1 MSKSIV
7 AKRYAQALFELAQ
20 VKGQTDLIQEELREF
35 KKVFQNNEEL
45 NQLLRNPKLTVD
57 KKKELLTTL
66 FKDANSLIQDTFF
79 VLLEKKR
86 INEMINFVDEFVD
99 FVNDAAGIADATV
112 YSTRPLTESESAAI
126 SSTFA
131 RKVGRISLRIN
142 NIIDPTLIGGIR
154 VQIGNRIFDN
164 SLVNKLERLKRD
176 MIGS

>member
-1 MSKSIV
+1 
-7 AKRYAQALFELAQ
+7 
-20 VKGQTDLIQEELREF
+20 D
-35 KKVFQNNEEL
+35 
-45 NQLLRNPKLTVD
+45 
-57 KKKELLTTL
+57 TL
-66 FKDANSLIQDTFF
+66 F

-86 INEMINFVDEFVD
+86 LNEINNFVDEFVD
-99 FVNDAAGIADATV
+99 FVNDAAGIAEATV